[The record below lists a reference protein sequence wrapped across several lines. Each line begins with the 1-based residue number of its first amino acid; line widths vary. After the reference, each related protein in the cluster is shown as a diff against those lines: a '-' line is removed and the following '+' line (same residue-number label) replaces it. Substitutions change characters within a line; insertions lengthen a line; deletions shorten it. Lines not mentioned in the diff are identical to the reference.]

1 MTTVAVLIGSASDE
15 AVMSKCT
22 AMLDYFG
29 VPFDIQILS
38 AHRNPTALDNYIQ
51 QAESKGIQVFIAAA
65 GMAAHLAGAVASR
78 TQVPVIGVPLSAGDL
93 KGMDAL
99 LSTVQM
105 PSGIPVATVA
115 VGSAGAKNAAIL
127 AVRILAL
134 HDDKLKNKLSD
145 FMDNG
150 CRIETE

>member
-1 MTTVAVLIGSASDE
+1 MTPVAVLMGSASDE
-15 AVMSKCT
+15 TVISKCT

-29 VPFDIQILS
+29 VPFEYKVIS
-38 AHRNPTALDNYIQ
+38 AHRNPAALDDYMQ
-51 QAESKGIQVFIAAA
+51 QTESKGIQVIIAAA

-78 TQVPVIGVPLSAGDL
+78 TPLPVIGVPMAGGDL
-93 KGMDAL
+93 HGMDAL

-115 VGSAGAKNAAIL
+115 IGAAGAANAAIL

-134 HDDKLKNKLSD
+134 HDDKLKDKLSV
-145 FMDNG
+145 FMENG
-150 CRIETE
+150 CRIKPE

>member
-1 MTTVAVLIGSASDE
+1 MTPVAVLMGSKSDE

-22 AMLDYFG
+22 SMLDYFG
-29 VPFDIQILS
+29 VPFETQILS
-38 AHRNPTALDNYIQ
+38 AHRNPAALDDYIQ
-51 QAESKGIQVFIAAA
+51 QAESKGVQVFIAAA
-65 GMAAHLAGAVASR
+65 SMAAHLAGAVASR
-78 TQVPVIGVPLSAGDL
+78 TQLPVIGVPLAAGDL
-93 KGMDAL
+93 QGMDAL

-115 VGSAGAKNAAIL
+115 IGTAGAKNAAIL
-127 AVRILAL
+127 AVRILSL

-150 CRIETE
+150 CRIKTV

>member
-1 MTTVAVLIGSASDE
+1 MIPVAVLMGSASDE

-22 AMLDYFG
+22 DMLDYFG
-29 VPFDIQILS
+29 VPFEIQILS
-38 AHRNPTALDNYIQ
+38 AHRNPVALDNYIQ
-51 QAESKGIQVFIAAA
+51 QAESKGVRIFITAA

-78 TQVPVIGVPLSAGDL
+78 TQLPVIGVPLAAGDL
-93 KGMDAL
+93 QGMDAL

-115 VGSAGAKNAAIL
+115 IGSAGAKNAAIL

-150 CRIETE
+150 CRIKTQ